1 MASYD
6 CIKQCGQTFKSERGL
21 SRHQDACKKAQEI
34 WAHDLKEAAENR
46 AKAKRCKLYVGTV
59 YPAHESQ

>member
-6 CIKQCGQTFKSERGL
+6 CIKQCGQTFKSEQGL
-21 SRHQDACKKAQEI
+21 SRHQDVCKKAQEI